1 MKVIK
6 ICFVVASPYSALSFL
21 KDHIKTLSAKYD
33 VYLVANHEV
42 KEVINSL
49 DIKDFKCIH
58 IERNIDI
65 KSDIKAVLDLHQY
78 FKEEKFD
85 AVHSVT
91 PKAGLITSL
100 AAYWAK
106 IPHRIHI
113 FTGQVWATRAGFM
126 RYLLKW
132 MDRIIVKLDNHILVD
147 GEGQRQFLIRNRI
160 VSEENS
166 IVLGDGSICGV
177 NTNNFIPNK
186 DVKSRVQKELQI
198 LEDKIVFV
206 FMGRLNRDKGIR
218 ELLTAYDRICKNY
231 KNAFLILFGN
241 DEGQFQSTFAQ
252 YVNIKNQKNFLYYGR
267 TDRPYEMLQVADVFV
282 LPTYREGFGLSVIE
296 ASCLGIPVI
305 CSDAYGVMD
314 AMIDNKT
321 GLRCH
326 VADVDSLYRCMEK
339 LLQDSNLR
347 LELGYNGRERV
358 LKSFSK
364 ERLTKLWDDF
374 YQKIL
379 MS

>member
-33 VYLVANHEV
+33 VYLVANQEV

-58 IERNIDI
+58 IERNINI

-113 FTGQVWATRAGFM
+113 FTGQVWATRGGFM

-198 LEDKIVFV
+198 PEDKIVFV
-206 FMGRLNRDKGIR
+206 FLGRLNRDKGIR
-218 ELLTAYDRICKNY
+218 ELLTAYDRFCKNY

-364 ERLTKLWDDF
+364 ERLTKLRDDF